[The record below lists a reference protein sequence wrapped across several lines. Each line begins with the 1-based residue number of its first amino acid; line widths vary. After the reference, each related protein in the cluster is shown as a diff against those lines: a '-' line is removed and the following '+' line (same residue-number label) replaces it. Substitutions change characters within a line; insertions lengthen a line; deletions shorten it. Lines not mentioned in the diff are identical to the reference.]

1 MFGALNSSAQHTLF
15 LGGTA
20 HIGDGSKIE
29 TSAISIKDGKFEM
42 VADARVIRIDPAAY
56 DTIIHIYN
64 QHVYPGFIATN
75 TTLGITE
82 IGAVRATNDYQETGT
97 FKPHI
102 RSLIAFNAESKII
115 PTIRSNGV
123 LIAQVAPKG
132 GRITGT
138 SSVMKLDGW
147 NWEDASQKVDDG
159 IHLNWPSYFIQ
170 RGWWAEPGD
179 IEKTERYNEQTDAIN
194 TYFQGFFH
202 YILQKRTK
210 CVHLL

>member
-102 RSLIAFNAESKII
+102 RSLIAFSW
-115 PTIRSNGV
+115 R
-123 LIAQVAPKG
+123 
-132 GRITGT
+132 
-138 SSVMKLDGW
+138 
-147 NWEDASQKVDDG
+147 
-159 IHLNWPSYFIQ
+159 F
-170 RGWWAEPGD
+170 
-179 IEKTERYNEQTDAIN
+179 
-194 TYFQGFFH
+194 
-202 YILQKRTK
+202 
-210 CVHLL
+210 